1 MLAQLP
7 LVTTEL
13 QSDFMMESDAYSSFI
28 AVDQELAAPVYSF
41 GLIAGTQYADTP
53 ELRHSLEVLK
63 RAVQYWKSRGPLSFV
78 AHLGNALS
86 ATNETGQQWPALHS
100 FDEARRNGND
110 CKQWHLTPGAH
121 DLSCFG
127 ASQLAASVMPCR
139 AGDGLYY
146 AFSPAAGWRVLVL
159 DSYDVSLL
167 AHEPGSDAHTATL
180 GLLQTA
186 NPNPPGA
193 PDPLAGL
200 EGEARR
206 WGPSGGGLGAVQL
219 SWFGAQLEAA
229 SRGNER
235 VIVLCH
241 LSCLPAAARPEGLL
255 YNFAEAQAIVDAH
268 PATVAAWI
276 SGADGD
282 GGYARDAHGVHHLT
296 PAAAAGCA
304 INSDAYGSVEVYR
317 PPQAAHGRP
326 RARNLLG
333 SQVWPELDLP
343 QGQARR
349 RGAAGTRGPLRP
361 LPGALP
367 DVCAHRHLRLRAA
380 LARPQN
386 AHLQRRRRRGGGGR
400 GLRRPR
406 RRPTTGRPP
415 RPPRP
420 PLPPP
425 SSRPRLPPRRPRLPP
440 RRSGREKA
448 PPERRAS

>member
-1 MLAQLP
+1 
-7 LVTTEL
+7 
-13 QSDFMMESDAYSSFI
+13 MESDAYSSFI

-121 DLSCFG
+121 DLRCFG

-304 INSDAYGSVEVYR
+304 INSDAYGSVEVYHDR
-317 PPQAAHGRP
+317 LKLHMVGRAP
-326 RARNLLG
+326 GIYSG
-333 SQVWPELDLP
+333 SQVWPEELDLP
-343 QGQARR
+343 QG
-349 RGAAGTRGPLRP
+349 GKLVDAAQQGLEASRP

-367 DVCAHRHLRLRAA
+367 HVCAHHDLRLRAA
-380 LARPQN
+380 RPSSKCSPPTTTTT
-386 AHLQRRRRRGGGGR
+386 RRRRTRP
-400 GLRRPR
+400 LRRPR

-415 RPPRP
+415 RPPLP

-425 SSRPRLPPRRPRLPP
+425 SSRPRLPPRRPR
-440 RRSGREKA
+440 RRRRRRGRKRGA
-448 PPERRAS
+448 ARAARAS

>member
-1 MLAQLP
+1 
-7 LVTTEL
+7 
-13 QSDFMMESDAYSSFI
+13 MMESDAYSSFI

-282 GGYARDAHGVHHLT
+282 GGYARDEHGVHHLT

-304 INSDAYGSVEVYR
+304 INSDAYGSVEVYHDR
-317 PPQAAHGRP
+317 LKLHMVGRAP
-326 RARNLLG
+326 GIYSG
-333 SQVWPELDLP
+333 SQVWPEELDLP
-343 QGQARR
+343 QG
-349 RGAAGTRGPLRP
+349 GKLVDAAQQGLEGLFALFPALFRMFVLIATSVFAPLSP
-361 LPGALP
+361 VLKMLTSN
-367 DVCAHRHLRLRAA
+367 DDDAA
-380 LARPQN
+380 AEADAP
-386 AHLQRRRRRGGGGR
+386 A
-400 GLRRPR
+400 PA
-406 RRPTTGRPP
+406 PAPAADDRPP
-415 RPPRP
+415 ATAAAAAAA
-420 PLPPP
+420 
-425 SSRPRLPPRRPRLPP
+425 SAVKSAA
-440 RRSGREKA
+440 SAAASAASAAAVAVGAKEA
-448 PPERRAS
+448 PPEPPEPREDEEV